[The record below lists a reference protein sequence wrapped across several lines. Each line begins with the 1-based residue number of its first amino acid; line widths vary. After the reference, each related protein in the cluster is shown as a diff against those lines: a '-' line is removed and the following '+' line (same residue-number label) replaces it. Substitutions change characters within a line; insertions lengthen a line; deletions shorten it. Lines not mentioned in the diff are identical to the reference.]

1 MIAIISSVIP
11 VFAIVAIGF
20 GAGKILPLDLP
31 TISRLSIYVLFPAL
45 ITESMYRTPLSLD
58 HAAGIIAG
66 CIVTYFLM
74 FIIALVLGRQLG
86 LPVEVQKSLVLTTT
100 MPNCGNMGLSIVL
113 FAFGET
119 GLDRGIV
126 YLLIT
131 NILLFST
138 MPAFLKGGDFRT
150 GVSSTVKMP
159 LLWAIPI
166 GFSLRLFGE
175 SLPLK
180 LDAGL
185 HILAQAAIPVAML
198 ILGIEI
204 SRSAWSI
211 NLYEATASL
220 LRLLG
225 GAAIAYIV
233 GKVLNLATLDL
244 QVLVLQS
251 AMPAAIVTFLIAN
264 EYGGDPPR
272 TVRVV
277 VGSTLLSFLTLPL
290 VLWAI
295 S

>member
-1 MIAIISSVIP
+1 MIAIFSSVIP
-11 VFAIVAIGF
+11 VAAIVVIGF
-20 GAGKILPLDLP
+20 LAGKILPLDLP
-31 TISRLSIYVLFPAL
+31 SISRLSIYILFPAL
-45 ITESMYRTPLSLD
+45 IMESMYRTNLSLD
-58 HAAGIIAG
+58 HAAGTIAG
-66 CIVTYFLM
+66 CTIIYFLM
-74 FIIALVLGRQLG
+74 FFIAWVLPRPLG
-86 LPVEVQKSLVLTTT
+86 LSLGVKKSLVLTTV

-113 FAFGET
+113 FALGEE
-119 GLDRGIV
+119 GLDRAIV
-126 YLLIT
+126 YLLVI

-138 MPAFLKGGDFRT
+138 MPAFLKGGDFWT
-150 GVSSTVKMP
+150 GISSTLKMP

-175 SLPLK
+175 TLPLK
-180 LDAGL
+180 LDASL

-198 ILGIEI
+198 ILGMEI
-204 SRSAWSI
+204 SRNPLRI
-211 NLYEATASL
+211 KLYEAAASL

-225 GAAIAYIV
+225 GAVVAYIV
-233 GKVLNLATLDL
+233 GKALNLETLDL

-277 VGSTLLSFLTLPL
+277 VSSTLLSFLTLPL